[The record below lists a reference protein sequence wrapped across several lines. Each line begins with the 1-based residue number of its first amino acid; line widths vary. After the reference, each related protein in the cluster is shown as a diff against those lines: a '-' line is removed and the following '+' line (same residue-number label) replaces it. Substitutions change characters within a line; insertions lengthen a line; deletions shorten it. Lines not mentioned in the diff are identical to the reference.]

1 MNSFDS
7 LKRGSHVFVI
17 YNSKIIELHD
27 FHSYLKN
34 GIDHNELV
42 IIFLENYPTDN
53 IYDSV
58 SKSINFINDNNQKGN
73 GNILIKSTAE
83 WYHQD
88 ECLNAEI
95 FIKKWGTLVA
105 NAIKNGKE
113 GIRIIVE
120 TNKFLRER
128 LDNALIVYDKI
139 LEDLFDFP
147 ITSMYIYKNKDI
159 ESMTPQQIAILNSN
173 HGYQLDELVA

>member
-1 MNSFDS
+1 M
-7 LKRGSHVFVI
+7 
-17 YNSKIIELHD
+17 HD

-53 IYDSV
+53 IYNSV

-139 LEDLFDFP
+139 LEICLIFP
-147 ITSMYIYKNKDI
+147 LLPCIFTKIKI
-159 ESMTPQQIAILNSN
+159 SN
-173 HGYQLDELVA
+173 Q